1 MAETG
6 TCARPR
12 RNSLVTG
19 EFTLLFIVKRL
30 TDRVDNDE
38 FIGPTLV
45 QDRLE
50 NLLER
55 SLLVSSYRHSLA
67 SRISV
72 GKDYPR
78 RLRAHGDGSAARG

>member
-1 MAETG
+1 
-6 TCARPR
+6 
-12 RNSLVTG
+12 LVTG

-67 SRISV
+67 SRIGV
-72 GKDYPR
+72 GKDLLR
-78 RLRAHGDGSAARG
+78 RLRAHGDAGAARG